1 VSSRSRAALLA
12 AAAVVLV
19 VAFIVASSS
28 GGDDD
33 TTTTAT
39 QATAPAATSTA
50 DGTETAEGTGGEPA
64 PAPEPEPEPEPE
76 PAPRVET
83 IRVEGGENVTGDPQD
98 LEYEKGDTIRLRFVS
113 DEAMEVHIHGFDKYV
128 DVPAGGSERA
138 VFKANID
145 GIYEVENHGNGAQL
159 ARLEIQP

>member
-12 AAAVVLV
+12 AALVVLV

-28 GGDDD
+28 GDDDD

-39 QATAPAATSTA
+39 QATTPAQTSTA
-50 DGTETAEGTGGEPA
+50 GATETAEGTGGEE
-64 PAPEPEPEPEPE
+64 APEPEPAPE
-76 PAPRVET
+76 PRVET
-83 IRVEGGENVTGDPQD
+83 IRVEGGQNAAGDAQD

-128 DVPAGGSERA
+128 NVPAGGSKRA
-138 VFKANID
+138 VFEANID